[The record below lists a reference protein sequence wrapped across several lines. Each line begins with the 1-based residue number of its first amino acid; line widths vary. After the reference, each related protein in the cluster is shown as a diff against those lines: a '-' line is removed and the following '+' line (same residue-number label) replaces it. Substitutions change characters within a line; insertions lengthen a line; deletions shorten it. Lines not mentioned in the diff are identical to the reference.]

1 MTKKELREL
10 IRSTIKEYTGT
21 GSSGGNAGD
30 GNNITSPRPFVDE
43 KDEVENYTKKGAPYG
58 GAEGNH
64 YRKEKEP
71 INYNRPGAQS
81 SGGPK
86 F

>member
-10 IRSTIKEYTGT
+10 IKSSIQEYMGT
-21 GSSGGNAGD
+21 GSSGGNAID
-30 GNNITSPRPFVDE
+30 GNDITSPRPFVNDE
-43 KDEVENYTKKGAPYG
+43 DEVENYTKKGAPYG
-58 GAEGNH
+58 GAEGGH
-64 YRKEKEP
+64 FKRDAEP

-81 SGGPK
+81 SGGPR